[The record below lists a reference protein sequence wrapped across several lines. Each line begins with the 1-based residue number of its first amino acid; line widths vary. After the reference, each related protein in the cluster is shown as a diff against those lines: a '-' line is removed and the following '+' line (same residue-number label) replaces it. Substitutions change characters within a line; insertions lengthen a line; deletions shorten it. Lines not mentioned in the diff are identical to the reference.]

1 MENKHDMNQ
10 CECYQA
16 GLQDGTQGKTKRRFN
31 MNIIFNSDSSFRSS
45 TTVKV
50 SKEELSMYQTM
61 FSMFDKDGDGTIDT
75 KELGTLL
82 RSLGKGRSHLTH
94 LIKYN
99 MGYWTFTNAPTSL
112 WVHLYISY
120 HLVKNGLFP
129 SVLNIN

>member
-16 GLQDGTQGKTKRRFN
+16 GLQDGSQGRQKRRFN
-31 MNIIFNSDSSFRSS
+31 INIIISNSDSSFRSS
-45 TTVKV
+45 AVKV

-82 RSLGKGRSHLTH
+82 RSLGKGRSHL
-94 LIKYN
+94 
-99 MGYWTFTNAPTSL
+99 
-112 WVHLYISY
+112 VHIS
-120 HLVKNGLFP
+120 
-129 SVLNIN
+129 

>member
-10 CECYQA
+10 CQCYQA
-16 GLQDGTQGKTKRRFN
+16 GLQDGSQEKTKRRFN
-31 MNIIFNSDSSFRSS
+31 INIIFNSDSSFPS

-82 RSLGKGRSHLTH
+82 RSLGKGRSHLIH
-94 LIKYN
+94 YKI
-99 MGYWTFTNAPTSL
+99 
-112 WVHLYISY
+112 I
-120 HLVKNGLFP
+120 
-129 SVLNIN
+129 

>member
-16 GLQDGTQGKTKRRFN
+16 GLQDGSLGKLKRRFN
-31 MNIIFNSDSSFRSS
+31 INIIISNSDSSFRSS
-45 TTVKV
+45 AVKV

-82 RSLGKGRSHLTH
+82 RSLGKGRSHLFH
-94 LIKYN
+94 
-99 MGYWTFTNAPTSL
+99 
-112 WVHLYISY
+112 IS
-120 HLVKNGLFP
+120 
-129 SVLNIN
+129 